1 MRPNNYFFTTFFVI
15 GTITTGC
22 ATSGMRSD
30 GNGLENAQTPLELRA
45 QGAAQD
51 EIDRLGNPREIK
63 VGDVVLK
70 NVEFDIPVRVNTL
83 VEQWVDYFT
92 GRGRK
97 HFELY
102 LARSEY
108 FIPYIRPILKNNQ
121 MPEDLVY
128 LAMIESG
135 FNNHARSRA
144 KAVGPW
150 QFISATGKRYG
161 LAVNWWV
168 DERRDI
174 EKSTLAAIQYLKE
187 LYGIFGTWE
196 LAAAAYNAGEA
207 KVGRAVQRYGSRDF
221 WVLSRH
227 RFFRPETRH
236 YVPKM
241 IAAALISKNQTLFG
255 FPERFNK
262 SLDELEGESLAVT
275 TAAVEPQPQ
284 PQSTGTVGV
293 EEAEPLVPN
302 PLNTVVEVTNPTPA
316 ATLVPRDRV
325 NAIPTPQVSK
335 KGELMGE
342 KLLEFE
348 VASPADLGMIAKASG
363 IDYHAVKSFNPEI
376 RRWCTPPNV
385 ATYKIKL
392 PESVREKFLSV
403 YNHPAF
409 PRGIRFRTFEAKAG
423 DSPER
428 IARRFGL
435 HVDPILDL
443 NNLSKGRVLGRPTK
457 VLLPIPSDGH
467 RSFQTLDLTD
477 PPSRRRGR
485 KRFRPKVSQG
495 QESPAAASGRVS

>member
-1 MRPNNYFFTTFFVI
+1 MDSFIKSTLLI
-15 GTITTGC
+15 GFSAFIFGGC
-22 ATSGMRSD
+22 AHTGTRSD
-30 GNGLENAQTPLELRA
+30 AVSEDIEGQAPLEVQA
-45 QGAAQD
+45 QGQAQQ
-51 EIDRLGNPREIK
+51 EIDRLGNPKEIT
-63 VGDVVLK
+63 VGGVKLEHVD
-70 NVEFDIPVRVNTL
+70 FDIPVRVNTL

-97 HFELY
+97 HLELY

-108 FIPYIRPILKNNQ
+108 FIPYIVPLLKANQ

-174 EKSTLAAIQYLKE
+174 EKSTLAAIEYLKV

-196 LAAAAYNAGEA
+196 LASAAYNAGEA

-241 IAAALISKNQTLFG
+241 IAAALISKNPTQFG
-255 FPERFNK
+255 FQERYNK
-262 SLDELEGESLAVT
+262 SIEELEGESLAVT
-275 TAAVEPQPQ
+275 TAEVEPQPA
-284 PQSTGTVGV
+284 PQEQVVAV
-293 EEAEPLVPN
+293 EGDL
-302 PLNTVVEVTNPTPA
+302 TPA
-316 ATLVPRDRV
+316 ATLVVRDSV
-325 NAIPTPQVSK
+325 HAVPTPHVSR
-335 KGELMGE
+335 KGELSGE
-342 KLLEFE
+342 KVLEFE

-363 IDYHAVKSFNPEI
+363 IDYSVVKSFNPEI
-376 RRWCTPPNV
+376 RRWCTPPHSP
-385 ATYKIKL
+385 TYKIKL

-409 PRGIRFRTFEAKAG
+409 PRNIRFRTYEAKAG

-428 IARRFGL
+428 IARRFGIQ
-435 HVDPILDL
+435 VDPILDL
-443 NNLSKGRVLGRPTK
+443 NGLSKGRTISKNMK
-457 VLLPIPSDGH
+457 VLLPIPNDGA
-467 RSFQTLDLTD
+467 RSFQTLELVDQ
-477 PPSRRRGR
+477 PIKRRK
-485 KRFRPKVSQG
+485 KRFRPKLSRAKADGEGISVTAG
-495 QESPAAASGRVS
+495 I

>member
-1 MRPNNYFFTTFFVI
+1 MPLGIQKFIVASLF
-15 GTITTGC
+15 GALATGC
-22 ATSGMRSD
+22 ATSGRPFDASTTD
-30 GNGLENAQTPLELRA
+30 LSQAPLEVRA
-45 QGAAQD
+45 RGAAQDGPQD
-51 EIDRLGNPREIK
+51 EIDRLGNPREIT
-63 VGDVVLK
+63 VAGVALK
-70 NVEFDIPVRVNTL
+70 NTEFDIPVRVNTL

-108 FIPYIRPILKNNQ
+108 FIPFIRPILRSNK

-241 IAAALISKNQTLFG
+241 IAAALISKNPTLFG

-262 SLDELEGESLAVT
+262 SIDELEGESLAAT
-275 TAAVEPQPQ
+275 TASVEPQPQ
-284 PQSTGTVGV
+284 PQADLA
-293 EEAEPLVPN
+293 EAPALEPS
-302 PLNTVVEVTNPTPA
+302 PLNAVADADPTPA
-316 ATLVPRDRV
+316 ATLVPREV
-325 NAIPTPQVSK
+325 VHAVPTPQVSK

-385 ATYKIKL
+385 STYKIKL

-428 IARRFGL
+428 IARRFGIN
-435 HVDPILDL
+435 VDPILDL
-443 NNLSKGRVLGRPTK
+443 NNLSKGRTLGRAMK
-457 VLLPIPSDGH
+457 VLLPIPSDGG
-467 RSFQTLDLTD
+467 RSFQTLELND
-477 PPSRRRGR
+477 PPSRRRAR
-485 KRFRPKVSQG
+485 KRFRPRVSQR
-495 QESPAAASGRVS
+495 QAPQSADAAGVS